1 MAELGRRTSVA
12 VSYIGKVKTGFQM
25 VAILVLLAAAP
36 ERSGILLNIGI
47 VLLYLSAILTL
58 WSMLVYIRAAW
69 PTFDLGSGTK

>member
-1 MAELGRRTSVA
+1 
-12 VSYIGKVKTGFQM
+12 
-25 VAILVLLAAAP
+25 VLLAAAP

-69 PTFDLGSGTK
+69 PTFDLGSDTK